1 MTKRSFRID
10 FNNNTIVLT
19 KAFAQKAANP
29 TRKEFKELMSLRKNL
44 EGFTVVVKESARKAN
59 KKNSLKGLDYSFME
73 QYIARHDDEEKS
85 KMAEFKRI
93 TVKNDDMLT
102 TKRYGSVRKWFLE
115 QYPEF
120 NEVA

>member
-29 TRKEFKELMSLRKNL
+29 TTEEFKELMSLRKNL

-59 KKNSLKGLDYSFME
+59 KKNSLKGLNYGFME
-73 QYIARHDDEEKS
+73 QYIARHDDEKNS
-85 KMAEFKRI
+85 TMVEFKKI
-93 TVKNDDMLT
+93 TVKNGDALS
-102 TKRYGSVRKWFLE
+102 TKSYGEVKKWFLE